1 MPRLVRFA
9 SLNISRSPRMLPPRE
24 NDRLIGHVPAQTA
37 ILEALRGGRLHHAW
51 LISGAD
57 GVGKATLAYR
67 FARRLLAGGGKTLD
81 MAPSDPVFR
90 RVAAGTHA
98 DLLTV
103 EREWDEKKKRMKKAI
118 AAETARAIPPFLH
131 LTPAEG
137 GWRVVIVD
145 GAEDLNAQSANA
157 LLKVLEEPPPRAVLI
172 LVCSAAGR
180 LLPTIRSRCRHLV
193 LPPLNAADMDDALT
207 TYLPD
212 LPPGERAT
220 LAAIAE
226 GSPGRALTL
235 AAEGGVKLAAMVAEI
250 LREGPAIDLARGYE
264 MADSLRDQAPFE
276 TFMGLLHRGIASAV
290 SAYVR
295 GQADPAQRRLIR
307 SRSPAHW
314 AETAQSLSRLADE
327 TERAN
332 MDRRQALIAGLALL
346 RGA

>member
-1 MPRLVRFA
+1 
-9 SLNISRSPRMLPPRE
+9 
-24 NDRLIGHVPAQTA
+24 
-37 ILEALRGGRLHHAW
+37 
-51 LISGAD
+51 
-57 GVGKATLAYR
+57 
-67 FARRLLAGGGKTLD
+67 
-81 MAPSDPVFR
+81 
-90 RVAAGTHA
+90 
-98 DLLTV
+98 
-103 EREWDEKKKRMKKAI
+103 
-118 AAETARAIPPFLH
+118 
-131 LTPAEG
+131 
-137 GWRVVIVD
+137 VVIVD

-235 AAEGGVKLAAMVAEI
+235 AAEGGVKLAGMVAEI

-264 MADSLRDQAPFE
+264 
-276 TFMGLLHRGIASAV
+276 I
-290 SAYVR
+290 
-295 GQADPAQRRLIR
+295 ADPAQRRLIQ